1 MKSFMYAL
9 TLAFIIS
16 STTMAAPRAPEQSF
30 KLKYLSEVTRGEVVH
45 TLEIKAS
52 DFNEALTKSR
62 TRCMHD
68 LLDRRISSEDII
80 DMCANP
86 RL

>member
-1 MKSFMYAL
+1 MKAFFYAL

-16 STTMAAPRAPEQSF
+16 STTMAAPHKLETF
-30 KLKYLSEVTRGEVVH
+30 ELKYLSAVTHGKVVH
-45 TLEIKAS
+45 RLKVQAV

-62 TRCMHD
+62 KQCLND
-68 LLDRRISSEDII
+68 LLDRKFASDDII